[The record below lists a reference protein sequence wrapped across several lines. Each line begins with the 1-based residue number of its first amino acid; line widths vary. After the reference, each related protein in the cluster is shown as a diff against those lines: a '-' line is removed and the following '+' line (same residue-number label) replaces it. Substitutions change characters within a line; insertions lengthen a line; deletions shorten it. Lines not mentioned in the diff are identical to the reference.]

1 VRLIG
6 ISLGETKLATQPVSF
21 DLHKLGW
28 KAFEDLVACI
38 FKDVM
43 GQTFQ
48 IFAEGADGGRDGAF
62 QGEWRPSLDEG
73 MVGTFTVQCKHTSTP
88 GLSLPMSVVDDE
100 LEKIA
105 RLAEAGLCDNY
116 LLLTNHTVS
125 AKKAADA
132 EAAFRRAGAK
142 LARVYGDSWINS
154 TVAASATLRRL
165 VPRIYGLGDLTQ
177 IVTHQAYRQARMVL
191 DSLAPDLDC
200 FVPTGAYRECA
211 HALKEH
217 GFVLLLGEPASGK
230 TMIANLMAISAADE
244 WELQTLMLSG
254 PAEFARQ
261 WNPDDPGQFLWVD
274 DAFGATQYDPE
285 RVREW
290 NQLLPKLKSAIHNG
304 ARAVFTSRDYI
315 FNSAKSDLKMSSFEL
330 FEDSRVV
337 IRVEQLSMAERQ
349 MILYNHLK
357 CGSQPRKFRA
367 KVKPY
372 LENAAATPKFLPEIA
387 RRFSNPRFTK
397 NIHSHGSSVS
407 AFFEEPVDWLAD
419 VVLQL
424 SDADKSAIALVF
436 IAGGNLPVPIPEDE
450 QTLRSIATMR
460 SSVGDVKAALVA
472 LNNSLLKRV
481 RDGERQ
487 YWRFRHPTIRD
498 AFAEFVG
505 ANPELIDIY
514 LAGVTTERLM
524 GEVICGDV
532 DVQGAKIIIPRERY
546 DEILKRLRQAKRT
559 GVWYSDPVG
568 SFLAI
573 RCATDFLRRYFTE
586 VEAIGCLPGEIL
598 SVARYDNSLRILR
611 RLHNEGHLPND
622 VRIEA
627 VKRVGQLSS
636 GSYSTRFMDREIVG
650 DLLTESESERL
661 FAMIKDEVLS
671 NEDDII
677 SEVEDNW
684 EKDADPNDNYSE
696 IRKTLERVEDEGGD
710 EEAAR
715 ATAFLERV
723 SESITSLESRQEAE
737 PEYDNLETEDT
748 GVEIH
753 AVKRSVFDDI
763 DE

>member
-1 VRLIG
+1 MSQSHNLQFLESTNNLSSVIERKHGWHPNL
-6 ISLGETKLATQPVSF
+6 EQTQEI
-21 DLHKLGW
+21 L
-28 KAFEDLVACI
+28 ACI
-38 FKDVM
+38 R
-43 GQTFQ
+43 Q
-48 IFAEGADGGRDGAF
+48 GRLF
-62 QGEWRPSLDEG
+62 YE
-73 MVGTFTVQCKHTSTP
+73 
-88 GLSLPMSVVDDE
+88 
-100 LEKIA
+100 
-105 RLAEAGLCDNY
+105 
-116 LLLTNHTVS
+116 
-125 AKKAADA
+125 
-132 EAAFRRAGAK
+132 
-142 LARVYGDSWINS
+142 
-154 TVAASATLRRL
+154 ASASSPIEIRPLQQFYGMLGFAKALILVTDRKNRL
-165 VPRIYGLGDLTQ
+165 GN
-177 IVTHQAYRQARMVL
+177 
-191 DSLAPDLDC
+191 LA
-200 FVPTGAYRECA
+200 GS
-211 HALKEH
+211 HALKD
-217 GFVLLLGEPASGK
+217 
-230 TMIANLMAISAADE
+230 TSAPDSQLA
-244 WELQTLMLSG
+244 EL
-254 PAEFARQ
+254 
-261 WNPDDPGQFLWVD
+261 
-274 DAFGATQYDPE
+274 
-285 RVREW
+285 
-290 NQLLPKLKSAIHNG
+290 
-304 ARAVFTSRDYI
+304 
-315 FNSAKSDLKMSSFEL
+315 SAKITGRGTFHY
-330 FEDSRVV
+330 F
-337 IRVEQLSMAERQ
+337 
-349 MILYNHLK
+349 N
-357 CGSQPRKFRA
+357 
-367 KVKPY
+367 
-372 LENAAATPKFLPEIA
+372 
-387 RRFSNPRFTK
+387 
-397 NIHSHGSSVS
+397 
-407 AFFEEPVDWLAD
+407 
-419 VVLQL
+419 
-424 SDADKSAIALVF
+424 DAV
-436 IAGGNLPVPIPEDE
+436 EDE